1 MRKVALLALTFVG
14 AVAGC
19 ASAPEAPFS
28 PKSDPR
34 VGAEVNRVCLARDG
48 GPFGGYVS
56 LAGRPGFVVA
66 SGGKEYVLLLS
77 SGCSDLRSG
86 GTFPI
91 FEDRTDR
98 CRRRGELVRT
108 GGATIGAACVIERMF
123 EWNPNAAV
131 PSPPGAAE

>member
-1 MRKVALLALTFVG
+1 MRKILLAIMTVSG
-14 AVAGC
+14 AAAGC
-19 ASAPEAPFS
+19 ATAPQAPFD
-28 PKSDPR
+28 PGSDPR
-34 VGAEVNRVCLARDG
+34 VGAEVSKVCLARDG

-66 SGGKEYVLLLS
+66 SGGREYALLLS

-123 EWNPNAAV
+123 EWNPDASL
-131 PSPPGAAE
+131 SPASATE